1 MHLADTFIQSNISVY
16 ENHNLCNYSSG
27 FKVNGRDWPSVGR
40 HGFSSSSCNYV
51 SFHLSFALLIISL
64 LICYWQWFSKQLNAQ
79 CVPLP
84 PVMPLT
90 FSYEWSKLITRKR
103 DDLKYSQD
111 ITETRS
117 WFAFFLI
124 GIKSSF
130 LYYLRMDHD
139 RGMGNSRYRYEEEEE
154 EGE

>member
-1 MHLADTFIQSNISVY
+1 
-16 ENHNLCNYSSG
+16 
-27 FKVNGRDWPSVGR
+27 
-40 HGFSSSSCNYV
+40 
-51 SFHLSFALLIISL
+51 
-64 LICYWQWFSKQLNAQ
+64 
-79 CVPLP
+79 
-84 PVMPLT
+84 MPLT
-90 FSYEWSKLITRKR
+90 FSYEWSKLISRKR

-111 ITETRS
+111 ITETRI

-154 EGE
+154 EEGE